1 MAYSALKKDGKIK
14 DFIQAR
20 KDKKEATQATSNMSM
35 EEMKYKAN
43 IGNFKD
49 KGSQT
54 FYRGRGSNVETF
66 TTGTKKGWVKSG
78 EKINPKVSERKSS
91 RDTRIRSRSIKASET
106 KDKIK
111 DVSSKVGK
119 GIKFGAVEL
128 GHIALDKLPMSGI
141 IPGVG
146 KRRNFVGYGNLA
158 SGTQDRVIDS
168 EEKGHHK
175 RFTFGGVNTEH
186 FERMSNKA
194 WREKKRERFTVGQ
207 RLVNTG
213 IKVGYRSLT
222 GLVSAGMAIGFSG
235 KQVDENTLKPVK
247 EGAKRIVK
255 KIKRIIN

>member
-20 KDKKEATQATSNMSM
+20 KDKKEVTQATSNMTL

-49 KGSQT
+49 QGQET
-54 FYRGRGSNVETF
+54 FYRGKGSNVETF
-66 TTGTKKGWVKSG
+66 TTGTKKGWVKSE
-78 EKINPKVSERKSS
+78 EKINPKIAERRSAK
-91 RDTRIRSRSIKASET
+91 IRKMKSRSIKGSET

-111 DVSSKVGK
+111 DFSSKAGK

-146 KRRNFVGYGNLA
+146 KRRNFVGVNLA

-168 EEKGHHK
+168 DEKGHHK
-175 RFTFGGVNTEH
+175 RFTFGGIKTVH
-186 FERMSNKA
+186 YPRMSNKE
-194 WREKKRERFTVGQ
+194 WRATKKRYTTGQ
-207 RLVNTG
+207 KLENIG
-213 IKVGYRSLT
+213 LKVGMKSLT
-222 GLVSAGMAIGFSG
+222 GLVSAGMAMGFSG

>member
-1 MAYSALKKDGKIK
+1 MAYSIVKKDGKIK
-14 DFIQAR
+14 DFIQGR
-20 KDKKEATQATSNMSM
+20 KDKKEADKATSDMSM

-49 KGSQT
+49 QGSQT

-66 TTGTKKGWVKSG
+66 TTGTKQGWVSSSG
-78 EKINPKVSERKSS
+78 RIDPKIAETRSAKIRK
-91 RDTRIRSRSIKASET
+91 IKSRSIKASET

-111 DVSSKVGK
+111 DISSRVGK

-141 IPGVG
+141 TPGIG
-146 KRRNFVGYGNLA
+146 KRRNFVGLNLE

-168 EEKGHHK
+168 DEKGHHK
-175 RFTFGGVNTEH
+175 RFTFGGVKTEH

-213 IKVGYRSLT
+213 LKVGMRSLT
-222 GLVSAGMAIGFSG
+222 GLVSAGMAMGFSG